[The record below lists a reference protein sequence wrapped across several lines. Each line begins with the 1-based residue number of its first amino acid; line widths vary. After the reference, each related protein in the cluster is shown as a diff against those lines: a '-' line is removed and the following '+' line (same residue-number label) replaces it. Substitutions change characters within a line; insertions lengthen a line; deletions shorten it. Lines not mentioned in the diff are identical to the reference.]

1 MDASPGTPI
10 PPLEKIIHLVFMFH
24 ETRAFSA
31 HGNAEK
37 AALLRMEENTL
48 YECHGVSRETVEKYA
63 ATYDRDSVLSFFRN
77 DTAYL
82 ELEKAFARAPIQ
94 KFDILKRLTSFTSPT
109 RIEGKHVRTIPVA
122 EYRGATSE
130 LNSLFR
136 EHMHN

>member
-1 MDASPGTPI
+1 MDASPGTAI
-10 PPLEKIIHLVFMFH
+10 PPLEKVIHLVFMFH
-24 ETRAFSA
+24 ETRAFTA

-63 ATYDRDSVLSFFRN
+63 AAYDRNRVLDFFRN
-77 DTAYL
+77 DDAYL
-82 ELEKAFARAPIQ
+82 ELEKAFARAPNE
-94 KFDILKRLTSFTSPT
+94 KFNILKRLTSFTSET

-136 EHMHN
+136 EHRHN